1 MQRYEAQEMADEIAV
16 RFDERLDDV
25 IRCWDCGAQFLYL
38 PFDED
43 QDICPECGA
52 RQGDAEE

>member
-1 MQRYEAQEMADEIAV
+1 MADEIAV

-52 RQGDAEE
+52 RNSDVENS